1 MGGREKRET
10 HDAVVRGEDAGD
22 FCAETG
28 GARGYED
35 DLWSV
40 GCHGGWNFVFRSR
53 YGRRGVEGSLEVRGS
68 G

>member
-1 MGGREKRET
+1 
-10 HDAVVRGEDAGD
+10 VVWGEDAGD

-40 GCHGGWNFVFRSR
+40 GCHGGWVFVCLDHAMVV
-53 YGRRGVEGSLEVRGS
+53 GAWKGVFGGA
-68 G
+68 